1 MILSSQVL
9 FAYGYGANVP
19 STAKRRMMQSVHLA
33 RRVLALERA
42 NVSQRRTIEATENR
56 AKTLAEELDKANKLM
71 EDSQQPYGYIIQTV
85 KIKDEEV
92 AFCMLNVG
100 LCLVEFIVFMKFWSV

>member
-1 MILSSQVL
+1 MLDKQVL

-42 NVSQRRTIEATENR
+42 NVSQRRQIEKGEAR
-56 AKTLAEELDKANKLM
+56 AKKLAEELANANKLID
-71 EDSQQPYGYIIQTV
+71 DSQQPYGYILQTV
-85 KIKDEEV
+85 RIKDDEGRLFV
-92 AFCMLNVG
+92 
-100 LCLVEFIVFMKFWSV
+100 